1 LAQNLTRAI
10 RVPKLS
16 TPGADEAAD
25 DLLAQGEGAKDR
37 RRVGAEQPERTS
49 DQRLPRANRR
59 SAPPGSRRTPYF
71 QGNIDGLCGFYGII
85 NAFQCLFPATFSEDD
100 AWELMVALCEKLA
113 HKFPGVIW
121 RGAGVEDTV
130 VLFEAAKEYAAR
142 TKHLG
147 GTLHVTRP
155 FARRKMERM
164 QDFWKEIADFLEEGE
179 RRKIK
184 RVAFI
189 GIGHPDNHWTV
200 VTRVTPRSVTFFD
213 SWELKRLALRQ
224 FTVSR
229 DVAKANG
236 GMHKLDTRQTFLMER
251 QSPVQAGR
259 AATASH
265 ARAPH
270 LGRASRLARTRS
282 PA

>member
-1 LAQNLTRAI
+1 VARNVTRAI
-10 RVPKLS
+10 TEPKLS
-16 TPGADEAAD
+16 ASAAEEMVHDALEPGE
-25 DLLAQGEGAKDR
+25 R
-37 RRVGAEQPERTS
+37 RRDIGPEQSEKTR
-49 DQRLPRANRR
+49 DQRPARTNRR
-59 SAPPGSRRTPYF
+59 SAAPGSRRTPYF

-85 NAFQCLFPATFSEDD
+85 NGFQCLFPATFSEDD

-113 HKFPGVIW
+113 PKFPAVIW

-130 VLFEAAKEYAAR
+130 SLFEAAKDYAAK

-147 GTLHVTRP
+147 GTLQVTRP

-164 QDFWKEIADFLEEGE
+164 QDFWKEIANFLDEGE

-184 RVAFI
+184 RVAFV

-224 FTVSR
+224 FTISR

-236 GMHKLDTRQTFLMER
+236 GMHKIDTRQTFLMER
-251 QSPVQAGR
+251 QSPVRKRR
-259 AATASH
+259 AKPASH
-265 ARAPH
+265 ARTQH
-270 LGRASRLARTRS
+270 LQRNARLAPIDE

>member
-1 LAQNLTRAI
+1 MAGGTTTRAI
-10 RVPKLS
+10 AAPRRTAPLANE
-16 TPGADEAAD
+16 ADSGERARMEAAIEASD
-25 DLLAQGEGAKDR
+25 SRPTRPSRNARLNGEGSARSKR
-37 RRVGAEQPERTS
+37 RGTQV
-49 DQRLPRANRR
+49 
-59 SAPPGSRRTPYF
+59 SRRTPYF

-85 NAFQCLFPATFSEDD
+85 NAFQCLFPASFSEDD

-113 HKFPGVIW
+113 HKFPAVIW

-130 VLFEAAKEYAAR
+130 ALFEAAQEYAAK

-147 GTLHVTRP
+147 GKLHVTRP

-179 RRKIK
+179 RRKLK
-184 RVAFI
+184 RVAFV

-200 VTRVTPRSVTFFD
+200 ATRVTPRSVTFFD

-224 FTVSR
+224 FTISL

-236 GMHKLDTRQTFLMER
+236 GMHKIDTRQTFLMER
-251 QSPVQAGR
+251 LS
-259 AATASH
+259 
-265 ARAPH
+265 APR
-270 LGRASRLARTRS
+270 GSNRG
-282 PA
+282 

>member
-1 LAQNLTRAI
+1 MPTRSSPA
-10 RVPKLS
+10 
-16 TPGADEAAD
+16 TDEAVD
-25 DLLAQGEGAKDR
+25 DLLDHGEPGHR
-37 RRVGAEQPERTS
+37 QRRVEAERPGKPKGERTS
-49 DQRLPRANRR
+49 RAKKRD
-59 SAPPGSRRTPYF
+59 AAPGSRRTPYF

-113 HKFPGVIW
+113 HKFPAVIW

-130 VLFEAAKEYAAR
+130 ALFEAAQEYAAK

-164 QDFWKEIADFLEEGE
+164 QDFWKEIADFLEEGG
-179 RRKIK
+179 RGKIK
-184 RVAFI
+184 RVAFV

-200 VTRVTPRSVTFFD
+200 ATRVTPRSVTFFN

-224 FTVSR
+224 FTISR

-236 GMHKLDTRQTFLMER
+236 GMHKIDTRQTFLMER
-251 QSPVQAGR
+251 QGPVRTAR
-259 AATASH
+259 AAPKSH
-265 ARAPH
+265 AGA
-270 LGRASRLARTRS
+270 L
-282 PA
+282 